1 MDLGLANKVA
11 IVTGASRGI
20 GKSITEHLVSHGCK
34 VAMISRNID
43 DLELIK
49 NKFNSNPN
57 QILCFETNIKDTNAV
72 QDTVQSVYDNW
83 GEINILINNAG
94 ITKDKIILRLSE
106 DDWQEVIDI
115 NLKGYYNT
123 IKSVSKYMI
132 KNKHGKIINISSVIG
147 QIGNIGQSNY
157 AASKAAIVSMSKSL
171 ALEYAKKNITVNC
184 ISPGYITTNMTD
196 QINEKWKEIIKSKIP
211 MDKFGLPKDVANTV
225 IFLSSESS
233 SYITGQTIHVNGGMY
248 MGWQNYFLI

>member
-1 MDLGLANKVA
+1 MNLELTNKVA

-72 QDTVQSVYDNW
+72 QDTVQSVYDSW
-83 GEINILINNAG
+83 GQINILINNAG

-106 DDWQEVIDI
+106 QDWQEVIDI

-132 KNKHGKIINISSVIG
+132 KNKNGKIINISSVIG
-147 QIGNIGQSNY
+147 QIGNAGQSNY
-157 AASKAAIVSMSKSL
+157 AASKAGIEGMTRAL
-171 ALEYAKKNITVNC
+171 AVELGSRNINVNC
-184 ISPGYITTNMTD
+184 IAPGYIKTSMTNQLDEKVLTNMK
-196 QINEKWKEIIKSKIP
+196 QNIP
-211 MDKFGLPKDVANTV
+211 LNKLGSVEDISNLVCYLASD
-225 IFLSSESS
+225 LSL
-233 SYITGQTIHVNGGMY
+233 YITGQVINVDGGMT
-248 MGWQNYFLI
+248 IK